1 MKLEVNIEDLKS
13 GLMAGTKILLNPRN
27 LNPSVDERLVLLEVK
42 EDFLSIKF
50 PGYVSMD
57 VNFIE
62 CQADGEFSV
71 RVDPDIILSYISA
84 KTGSVE
90 ISFDEKHK
98 LSMVSGRGRMTS
110 VYKDASS
117 HLPSKG
123 VSGEPFMT
131 VWSSYFVSVLKR
143 ATMFV
148 KVDEFRQNLECVFL
162 KSGKGVLEIAAT
174 DRFRC
179 FRHRKQVEE
188 ASEGEIQ
195 ISPAASGLLFHYLDK
210 VDTKVL
216 FYSNDKYSAIAFDDV
231 VIYDL
236 KYDRGFP
243 NYSALFDRFDKV
255 ASVMAN
261 KKTLLDSASLAK
273 SVVKMATLDVSVGN
287 PLALSITD
295 YGTGVHLEEE
305 VPVTSFEGES
315 KVFYTYPSSF
325 CDAVRAVL
333 GEDALLEI
341 TDNRYKLRNPKY
353 PSDEIVG
360 SFVLNF

>member
-1 MKLEVNIEDLKS
+1 MKFKASIDDLKS
-13 GLMAGTKILLNPRN
+13 GLMAGTKVLLNPRN
-27 LNPSVDERLVLLEVK
+27 LNPSVDERLVLFEVK
-42 EDFLSIKF
+42 EDFLTVKF
-50 PGYVSMD
+50 PGYVSMEI
-57 VNFIE
+57 NFIE

-71 RVDPDIILSYISA
+71 RMDPEIILSYISA
-84 KTGSVE
+84 KSGSIE
-90 ISFDEKHK
+90 IVFGDDHK
-98 LSMVSGRGRMTS
+98 VSMISGRGKMTS

-117 HLPSKG
+117 YLPTRKLE
-123 VSGEPFMT
+123 GEPFMT
-131 VWSSYFVSVLKR
+131 VWSSYFVSILKR
-143 ATMFV
+143 ATIFV

-179 FRHRKQVEE
+179 FRHRKEVEE

-195 ISPAASGLLFHYLDK
+195 ISPAASSLLFHYLDK
-210 VDTKVL
+210 VDTKVS
-216 FYSNDKYSAIAFDDV
+216 FYSNDKYSVIAFNDV
-231 VIYDL
+231 VVYDL

-255 ASVMAN
+255 ASVMVN
-261 KKTLLDSASLAK
+261 KKTLLDSAFLAK
-273 SVVKMATLDVSVGN
+273 SVVKVATLGVSVGN

-305 VPVTSFEGES
+305 VPVTSFEGEN
-315 KVFYTYPSSF
+315 KVFHTYPTSF
-325 CDAVRAVL
+325 CDAVRAVI

-360 SFVLNF
+360 SFVFNF